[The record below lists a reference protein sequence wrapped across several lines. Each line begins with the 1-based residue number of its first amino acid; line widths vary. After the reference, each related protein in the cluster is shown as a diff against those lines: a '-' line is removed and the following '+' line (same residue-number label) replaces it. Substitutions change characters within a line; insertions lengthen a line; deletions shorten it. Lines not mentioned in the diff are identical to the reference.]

1 MRSRSRSGVRPS
13 CSREHRDAVLA
24 ANAADVAAAQDELD
38 AGALDRLT
46 LDDGRVA
53 GLGEQLLALA
63 ELPPLEREIE
73 RWTLDNGL
81 TVSARRIPIGVV
93 GANFEARPGVALDVA
108 GQLLKSLN
116 ACILRTGSAALATV
130 TTLVDD
136 VLRPALADVGAP
148 PEAVGL
154 VREASRDGAV
164 ALVSLPQAIPLVIL
178 RGSGETTRRLAR
190 VAALEGVRVLAHA
203 EGGGRALRRRCRRP
217 RDDAAPDRGEPRPA
231 RRLQPAQPAARAP
244 RRRRRSLE
252 PALEL
257 LRAARSRPRTA
268 PSARASRRRRCCRST
283 CRSVTSGPTTPERVA
298 SVTVDVVADLAEA
311 VEIANT
317 QVSGLAATVVT
328 ESAASAEAFLD
339 SYRGTAAFWNAPTRF
354 TDGFALTG
362 APETGINVDVAPGP
376 ARPRDVSRSLAAPA
390 ARRRRRHPA
399 EVGVVAAAPVVVK
412 FGSALIV
419 DPDGEP
425 RREVVAAA
433 AARDRALGAGRH
445 AGLRRLV
452 GRDRARPRGR
462 RASARRRGCRS
473 CRPRRRSG
481 RRGCRRSGTT
491 RCTRTASTR
500 RRCC

>member
-1 MRSRSRSGVRPS
+1 MSAEAPPRPADGLL
-13 CSREHRDAVLA
+13 RMVELEAAAAGAAAPQLTDDAVARALRRAAELLDEHRDAVLA

-81 TVSARRIPIGVV
+81 TVSARRIPVGVV

-154 VREASRDGAV
+154 VRETSRDGAV

-203 EGGGRALRRRCRRP
+203 EGGGVLYV
-217 RDDAAPDRGEPRPA
+217 DAAADPEMTLRLIEASLDRLGVCNRLNLLLVHRDARGESRAGARAAGAARPDRVRLRPCA
-231 RRLQPAQPAARAP
+231 RRGAGAAR
-244 RRRRRSLE
+244 
-252 PALEL
+252 
-257 LRAARSRPRTA
+257 
-268 PSARASRRRRCCRST
+268 RST
-283 CRSVTSGPTTPERVA
+283 CRSAMSGRTIPTGSRR
-298 SVTVDVVADLAEA
+298 VTVDVVDGLAEA

-317 QVSGLAATVVT
+317 QVSGLAATVCHRERGERRGVPRLVPRHRGVL
-328 ESAASAEAFLD
+328 ERSDAFHRRVRADGRAGDRAST
-339 SYRGTAAFWNAPTRF
+339 SMSR
-354 TDGFALTG
+354 
-362 APETGINVDVAPGP
+362 PG
-376 ARPRDVSRSLAAPA
+376 RAAP
-390 ARRRRRHPA
+390 
-399 EVGVVAAAPVVVK
+399 
-412 FGSALIV
+412 
-419 DPDGEP
+419 
-425 RREVVAAA
+425 
-433 AARDRALGAGRH
+433 
-445 AGLRRLV
+445 
-452 GRDRARPRGR
+452 
-462 RASARRRGCRS
+462 
-473 CRPRRRSG
+473 
-481 RRGCRRSGTT
+481 
-491 RCTRTASTR
+491 
-500 RRCC
+500 